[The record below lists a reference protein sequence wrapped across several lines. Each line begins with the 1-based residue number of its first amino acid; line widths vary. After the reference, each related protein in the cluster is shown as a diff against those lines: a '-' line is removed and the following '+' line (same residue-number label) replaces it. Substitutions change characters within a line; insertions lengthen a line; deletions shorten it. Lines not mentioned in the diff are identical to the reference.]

1 MPARVRAGD
10 VHFNFDKRD
19 GETARPSLVR
29 RVPVV
34 PGDPHTC
41 PGPTG
46 THSYRS
52 GTPGRPS
59 TSHSPS
65 PCFDPTPHT
74 PTPTPFLRDDLL
86 TSYKKNSNRR
96 FAGSGTR
103 YPSDSFAHKMVPQ
116 DFAILRVSQ
125 TTHLIP
131 VFFLQSLTL
140 VPFQRKLLWVS
151 KMAKSDPNPGRTG
164 TNGVHPGHRRVRW
177 APGAQGRASDP
188 PGPRAHTCT
197 DSPGP

>member
-1 MPARVRAGD
+1 VLFAPGYEFSCISLPSD
-10 VHFNFDKRD
+10 VDTYIWPFTLTVLRSQ
-19 GETARPSLVR
+19 P
-29 RVPVV
+29 
-34 PGDPHTC
+34 PHTQ
-41 PGPTG
+41 PP
-46 THSYRS
+46 HRR
-52 GTPGRPS
+52 PGR
-59 TSHSPS
+59 HVIKKK
-65 PCFDPTPHT
+65 
-74 PTPTPFLRDDLL
+74 LRPEISRLG
-86 TSYKKNSNRR
+86 Y
-96 FAGSGTR
+96 R

-140 VPFQRKLLWVS
+140 VPFQRKLPWVS
-151 KMAKSDPNPGRTG
+151 KMAKSDPTPGRTG

>member
-1 MPARVRAGD
+1 MWHISCATYAHMPARVRAGD

-19 GETARPSLVR
+19 GETARPSLAR

-34 PGDPHTC
+34 PGDAHTY

-103 YPSDSFAHKMVPQ
+103 YPSDSFAHKMVLI
-116 DFAILRVSQ
+116 DFCNSESITNDPLD
-125 TTHLIP
+125 TC
-131 VFFLQSLTL
+131 FFLQI
-140 VPFQRKLLWVS
+140 
-151 KMAKSDPNPGRTG
+151 
-164 TNGVHPGHRRVRW
+164 
-177 APGAQGRASDP
+177 
-188 PGPRAHTCT
+188 
-197 DSPGP
+197 